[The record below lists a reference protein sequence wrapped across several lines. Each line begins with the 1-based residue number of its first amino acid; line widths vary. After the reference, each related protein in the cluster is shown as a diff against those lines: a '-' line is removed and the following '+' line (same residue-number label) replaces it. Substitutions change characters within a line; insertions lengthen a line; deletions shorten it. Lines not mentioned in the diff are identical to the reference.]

1 MLYGQHLTLS
11 KVGVTNM
18 DRQISDTLLS
28 FFLFDS
34 LSLLVCC
41 YFVRL
46 YFSNTEDLVEEHFS
60 SIA

>member
-1 MLYGQHLTLS
+1 
-11 KVGVTNM
+11 M

-46 YFSNTEDLVEEHFS
+46 YVSNPEDLVEEQFIKW
-60 SIA
+60 IA

>member
-1 MLYGQHLTLS
+1 MFYGQHLTLS